1 MKEKCLFDKKYRW
14 LVILL
19 VLGAV
24 IVNVKKIFTDFM
36 IDSEYAVALSYRLA
50 RGDEM
55 FTQMWEPHQTSAFLG
70 AFL

>member
-55 FTQMWEPHQTSAFLG
+55 FTQMWEPTRPLLFWVHFL
-70 AFL
+70 